1 MAQVPWTQWLT
12 ETGFVLCSYIEE
24 VLGHPAMASMG
35 RMRRR
40 MAAASLLQLICG
52 QISPVLLELPQL
64 TQVMS
69 VTMRAL
75 NETPQFEVSTS
86 NPTNPTK
93 PTNPHANCNVWDMPQ
108 YLGLAVTCQ
117 LSRLALCQK
126 TQENGFWQIAGPE
139 TYTLGTLFPIH
150 RCKLSHHMQFC

>member
-86 NPTNPTK
+86 AYKSPRK
-93 PTNPHANCNVWDMPQ
+93 LQCLGHAPIPWFGCYMS
-108 YLGLAVTCQ
+108 AVT
-117 LSRLALCQK
+117 SGTVPENTRERLLADS
-126 TQENGFWQIAGPE
+126 
-139 TYTLGTLFPIH
+139 GT
-150 RCKLSHHMQFC
+150 